1 MKKVLS
7 VLMVAVALMVAAPAQ
22 AQLVKFGVKGGL
34 NLTEIDM
41 KGGADWWEENTT
53 GFFIGP
59 MMEVTIPVIGLGV
72 EAAVMYSQR
81 GDHAT
86 KQQGIEV
93 PLNLKYTIG
102 LGSMLGIYVAAG
114 PDFYFNFK
122 DFGDFVNGGATPQ
135 KKSTQVA
142 INVGAGVKLLR
153 KLQIGANYQ
162 IPVSNAYE
170 WKSGDIKM
178 KGWQASIAYIF

>member
-1 MKKVLS
+1 MKKVFS
-7 VLMVAVALMVAAPAQ
+7 ILMVAVALMVAAPAQ
-22 AQLVKFGVKGGL
+22 AQLIKFGVKGGL

-86 KQQGIEV
+86 KQQGIAV

-122 DFGDFVNGGATPQ
+122 DFGDFVNGGPTPQ

>member
-1 MKKVLS
+1 MKKVFS
-7 VLMVAVALMVAAPAQ
+7 ILMVAVALMVAAPAQ
-22 AQLVKFGVKGGL
+22 AQLIKFGVKGGL

-122 DFGDFVNGGATPQ
+122 DFGDFVIGGTTPQ